1 MVTFEQLIDRDK
13 VLELIEQG
21 TGKGVKVGILDSG
34 VDFTHPAIAGSVH
47 RSFEVRES
55 QGNFT
60 AR

>member
-1 MVTFEQLIDRDK
+1 MTFEELLDRDK

-21 TGKGVKVGILDSG
+21 AGKGVKVGILDSG
-34 VDFTHPAIAGSVH
+34 VDFTHPALADSVH

-60 AR
+60 VL